1 MVQFSSDRHTRGQAR
16 PDSGERLIRAV
27 AALSLAF
34 SLVYIVWRWGW
45 TLNTE
50 ALWFSVPFAIA
61 ETYGLVTAFFM
72 TFTAW
77 RLKTRTVGK
86 APARKKVDVYV
97 TTYDEPLTIIR
108 KTALAAREIRYPH
121 KTYILDDGRRDEIMA
136 LADELGIGYIRR
148 QDNQHAKAGNLNNAL
163 KNTKGDFILQ
173 LDADHVPLP
182 QIIDRLLPFFQ
193 DEEVAFVQS
202 PQDFYNRDAF
212 TYDVNERARRI
223 WEDQQL
229 FFRVLQP
236 GKDSVGAAFFVGSCA
251 LLRRKALQDVGGF
264 ATTTITED
272 IETSLLL
279 HARGWKSVFWNETLA
294 YGLAPASATAFH
306 VQHLRWGQGAMQA
319 LRKYRPLSMRGL
331 TISQRIAYFDSLS
344 TYLGGFQRLIL
355 YMAPLAFFF
364 TGAFPLRASALEF
377 AAIFVPYITLQIVSF
392 KLLARGHGSL
402 LLADRYAMA
411 KFFTHMLAV
420 TGYLRRKPLKFKVT
434 PKGKADVPFGTYA
447 PQATL
452 IAVTIVAVVFGSL
465 THLRGDEYIVPGWGQ
480 LAFWVNLV
488 FALWNASV
496 AAYIV
501 RMCLRIKQNRA
512 DYRFAESM
520 PVTVRLFRL
529 DGKLTAVELAVTEN
543 LNPYGISIR
552 SMHPLSRAE
561 RVELDLPLSAGE
573 VAVRGRIVHSR
584 TEDTEYGTVHVHGI
598 EFTDLDLATRDT
610 IELHCAH
617 HAAPL
622 DRQRYEE
629 SGGSTIAETFR
640 RLRDLRKDKRIQVGM
655 PARVFVGNNG
665 QQREIGYGLLEEVS
679 STGARLL
686 ISHPIAPD
694 SFIRVEIPNS
704 NIAAEGQ
711 TVFVHALETSV
722 GVRFI
727 VGIDTRPVIA
737 VTPESVQQRLAWVQY
752 VRDVAGRYR
761 EAAGEAAG
769 RYRDAAVR
777 YRDVATTAA
786 RSMWAARPR
795 RMPAKIITM
804 PEPELTVAA
813 PVVVTPTVTQPSVTW
828 LSEPTTINQITQP
841 RREEI
846 MERHAIPIQDY
857 TRSFEPETR
866 AKDNSLMV
874 IRGNAA
880 RLEGKFS
887 IADSIEVECEVNGE
901 LEVGGKLVIGE
912 QGRVTA
918 DVNTVDA
925 VIRGSFSGTM
935 HASGSVEIAATG
947 RVSGSLYTSELII
960 AKGAAFTGTVERIE
974 KSLPA
979 AASPLVAEVQA
990 LNTDKQVV
998 TLAAD
1003 PTQLR

>member
-1 MVQFSSDRHTRGQAR
+1 MPPAPR
-16 PDSGERLIRAV
+16 ERLVRTV
-27 AALSLAF
+27 AAVSLAF

-50 ALWFSVPFAIA
+50 ALWFSVPLAIA
-61 ETYGLVTAFFM
+61 ETYGLITAFFM

-77 RLKTRTVGK
+77 RLKQRSPGK
-86 APARKKVDVYV
+86 PPARKKVDVYV

-121 KTYILDDGRRDEIMA
+121 KTYILDDGKRDEIMA
-136 LADELGIGYIRR
+136 LADELGVGYIRR
-148 QDNQHAKAGNLNNAL
+148 NDNQHAKAGNLNNAL
-163 KNTKGDFILQ
+163 HNTKGEFILQ

-182 QIIDRLLPFFQ
+182 QIIDRLLPFMQ
-193 DEEVAFVQS
+193 DDGVAFVQS

-212 TYDVNERARRI
+212 TYDVNERGRRI
-223 WEDQQL
+223 WEDQQM

-264 ATTTITED
+264 ATGTITED

-279 HARGWKSVFWNETLA
+279 HSRGWKSVFLNETLA
-294 YGLAPASATAFH
+294 FGLAPASATAFH

-331 TISQRIAYFDSLS
+331 SISQRIAYFDSLS

-364 TGAFPLRASALEF
+364 TGAFPLRASAIEF
-377 AAIFVPYITLQIVSF
+377 AAIFIPYITLQVVSF

-420 TGYLRRKPLKFKVT
+420 TGFLRRKPLKFQVT
-434 PKGKADVPFGTYA
+434 PKGKADVPFSTYA

-452 IAVTIVAVVFGSL
+452 IALTAVAIVWGTL

-480 LAFWVNLV
+480 LAFWVNLS
-488 FALWNASV
+488 FALWNAAV
-496 AAYIV
+496 AGYIV

-520 PVTVRLFRL
+520 PVTVRLIRL
-529 DGKLTAVELAVTEN
+529 DGKLSAVEMAVTEN

-552 SMHPLSRAE
+552 SMQPLDRTE
-561 RVELDLPLSAGE
+561 RIELDLPLSAGE
-573 VAVRGRIVHSR
+573 VEVRGRIVHSR
-584 TEDTEYGTVHVHGI
+584 TEETEYGIVHVHGI
-598 EFTDLDLATRDT
+598 EFSDLDLATRDA

-622 DRQRYEE
+622 DRQRYDE
-629 SGGSTIAETFR
+629 SGGTLAGTLR
-640 RLRDLRKDKRIQVGM
+640 RLRDLRKEKRIQVGM
-655 PARVFVGNNG
+655 PARVLVGNNG

-679 STGARLL
+679 ATGARLL

-694 SFIRVEIPNS
+694 SRIRVEIPNT

-711 TVFVHALETSV
+711 TIFVHALETSV

-727 VGIDTRPVIA
+727 VGIDTRPV
-737 VTPESVQQRLAWVQY
+737 VVTTPELVQQRLAWVQY
-752 VRDVAGRYR
+752 VRDVAGKYR
-761 EAAGEAAG
+761 EVAG
-769 RYRDAAVR
+769 RYA
-777 YRDVATTAA
+777 DVATSKA
-786 RSMWAARPR
+786 RAMWTARPR
-795 RMPAKIITM
+795 RLPASVILP
-804 PEPELTVAA
+804 PEPLVTTAT
-813 PVVVTPTVTQPSVTW
+813 PVVVTPTIEEPSVTW
-828 LSEPTTINQITQP
+828 LSEPQIINQSTEITQP
-841 RREEI
+841 RREVA

-866 AKDNSLMV
+866 ARDNSLMV
-874 IRGNAA
+874 IRGSNA
-880 RLEGKFS
+880 RLEGKFT

-925 VIRGSFSGTM
+925 VVRGAFSGTL
-935 HASGSVEIAATG
+935 HASGSVEIASTG
-947 RVSGSLYTSELII
+947 RVSGSIYTSELII

-979 AASPLVAEVQA
+979 APAPLVAEVQT
-990 LNTDKQVV
+990 LNADKQVV

-1003 PTQLR
+1003 PSQGR